1 MYNKHSKLMEALE
14 SVYLEGFICVPS
26 SFQCA
31 EGVYVKI

>member
-1 MYNKHSKLMEALE
+1 MEVLE
-14 SVYLEGFICVPS
+14 PIYLEEFICVPL